1 VVEVVVR
8 GGRSCSW
15 VRFVILGAE
24 GQFFFVVARFIVCV
38 VTVLGSSFS
47 LLLPWMFLRV
57 GDRPLGR
64 RGVLAAASV
73 LPAFASA
80 SSVCAASLTA
90 SGGIH
95 SLLIG
100 V

>member
-1 VVEVVVR
+1 V
-8 GGRSCSW
+8 
-15 VRFVILGAE
+15 
-24 GQFFFVVARFIVCV
+24 VVARARGFVSSYS
-38 VTVLGSSFS
+38 VLKVSSFS
-47 LLLPWMFLRV
+47 LLLVSLSVSSQLLPWMFLRV